1 MLGNI
6 NEMITLVIILF
17 TNAIVICIVTGVK
30 ERAHGGVIFGILCVA
45 NVLIACHRMIMN
57 SSAGQGCCSRFKS
70 IHIPLLRINA

>member
-45 NVLIACHRMIMN
+45 NVLIF
-57 SSAGQGCCSRFKS
+57 SAWFLTR
-70 IHIPLLRINA
+70 